1 MVFTWYP
8 YGIYIRDKA
17 EAQLYAPHLQPYK
30 TLIFFIVFVLYNLL
44 KLQVFWF
51 IGFRFFG

>member
-1 MVFTWYP
+1 MVFIWYP

-17 EAQLYAPHLQPYK
+17 EAQLYAPHLQSYK
-30 TLIFFIVFVLYNLL
+30 TLSFFIVFVLYNLL